1 MQESKLSK
9 IDIKDVQQDVLLT
22 MLKFMYTTQLEPND
36 IDDVDLLSLT
46 ILADRFD
53 IPLLQSASNSKL
65 VEEISEVFDFVELL
79 LLSTTYHKL
88 CLVENTKFKAKHL
101 KIQIEH

>member
-9 IDIKDVQQDVLLT
+9 IDIKDVQHDVLLA
-22 MLKFMYTTQLEPND
+22 MLKFMYTTQLELND

-79 LLSTTYHKL
+79 LLSTT
-88 CLVENTKFKAKHL
+88 
-101 KIQIEH
+101 

>member
-9 IDIKDVQQDVLLT
+9 IDIKDVQHDVLLA
-22 MLKFMYTTQLEPND
+22 MLKFMYTTQPELND

-53 IPLLQSASNSKL
+53 IPLLQSASNLKL
-65 VEEISEVFDFVELL
+65 VEEISEVFYFVELL
-79 LLSTTYHKL
+79 LLSTT
-88 CLVENTKFKAKHL
+88 
-101 KIQIEH
+101 

>member
-9 IDIKDVQQDVLLT
+9 IDIKDVQHDVLLA
-22 MLKFMYTTQLEPND
+22 MLKFMYTTQLELND

-53 IPLLQSASNSKL
+53 KL

-79 LLSTTYHKL
+79 LLSTT
-88 CLVENTKFKAKHL
+88 
-101 KIQIEH
+101 